1 MQKLYVPVV
10 TLSAPYNINLFE
22 QLEYGIKEQLMGIN
36 IYVNQQ
42 IKCETDT

>member
-1 MQKLYVPVV
+1 MQKLYVPVI
-10 TLSAPYNINLFE
+10 TLSDQYNINLFE
-22 QLEYGIKEQLMGIN
+22 QLESGIKERLMGIN